1 METNNDEI
9 YSRPLEAFPILKEAT
24 LQQRNDYVIGKDK
37 TDIRWEALDEDIHIN
52 SFFDTTEP
60 DYDNTVS
67 IALRQFPQINI
78 SALANQIGINKS
90 LLAKYI
96 YGIKK
101 PSAARKKEIE
111 NALHT
116 LGEKLLAV
124 EL

>member
-1 METNNDEI
+1 METENDET
-9 YSRPLEAFPILKEAT
+9 YSRALEAFPVLKDAT
-24 LQQRNDYVIGKDK
+24 PQQRNAFKIGKDK
-37 TDIRWEALDEDIHIN
+37 TDIRWKELDEDIHIN
-52 SFFDTTEP
+52 SFFDTIEP
-60 DYDNTVS
+60 DYNNTVAMS
-67 IALRQFPQINI
+67 LKQFPQINI

-111 NALHT
+111 LALHS
-116 LGEKLLAV
+116 LGKKLLEV